1 MFLVEVKMNME
12 IGSGRQNKLILL
24 EEELIKKKKLLEE
37 KLTKKRF
44 QWRKN

>member
-1 MFLVEVKMNME
+1 MFLVEGKMNME

-24 EEELIKKKKLLEE
+24 EEELIKKKLLEE